1 MLGNCFSI
9 CVFLQ
14 TTIREIASILD
25 KEVVSS
31 FFSKIMKK
39 LLKVTQEANKSKNSK
54 NSNLMQ
60 IDNSLNEND
69 GSLSAAR

>member
-39 LLKVTQEANKSKNSK
+39 LLKVTQEANKSKNS
-54 NSNLMQ
+54 NLMQ